1 MRQVYLWDDTSGMM
15 QQLYVDRTA
24 NCLRP
29 NLTFVSHDGSV
40 VFETNEIG
48 LKGDPVDPTRQLAV
62 VWGDSVVFGKVH
74 GWPCL
79 LDAMVPGFQ
88 FLNGGIEGTHYYE
101 VLERAIR
108 MNQQV
113 QIALNVILP
122 GWHPMFTNDGFE
134 TQMTDALDNI
144 PNAVLATMP
153 TALNRSMIEN
163 DISELLTGY
172 GAGTDYE
179 LKDKLSFGFYGLEYS
194 VAEQKRQF
202 DHIIERNAIIKQ
214 VAAAKGLP
222 VIDLF
227 TQMDSGWL
235 ADFRQEFLDPWHPR
249 VSAYPKIAHAVYDGI
264 KHLVKA

>member
-1 MRQVYLWDDTSGMM
+1 MRQVYLWDDSSGMM

-24 NCLRP
+24 NLLRP
-29 NLTFVSHDGSV
+29 NLTFVSHGGSV

-62 VWGDSVVFGKVH
+62 VWGDSVVFGKAR

-79 LDAMVPGFQ
+79 LDALMPGFQ

-108 MNQQV
+108 MNR
-113 QIALNVILP
+113 QIQITLNVILP
-122 GWHPMFTNDGFE
+122 GWHPMWTNEDFATNMME
-134 TQMTDALDNI
+134 ALDHI
-144 PNAVLATMP
+144 PSAVLVTMP

-163 DISELLTGY
+163 DISDLLTGY
-172 GAGTDYE
+172 GPGIDYE

-194 VAEQKRQF
+194 VTEQKRQF
-202 DHIIERNAIIKQ
+202 EHIIERNILIQ
-214 VAAAKGLP
+214 EVAAAKGLP
-222 VIDLF
+222 VIDLCA
-227 TQMDSGWL
+227 QMDSGWL
-235 ADFRQEFLDPWHPR
+235 SDFRQEFLDPWHPR
-249 VSAYPKIAHAVYDGI
+249 VSAYPKIANAVYDGI